1 MPPAESWAGLRDF
14 TVADE
19 WQGRGP
25 GTALVQALMQRRP
38 AAVRRLHAAI
48 DACNPRMPATHQARK
63 QNRLICGLKDAHRRP
78 RVTAKYSA
86 SICAVIPGHG
96 CICERIDSPLCRHH
110 HRCKQ
115 SEGWHL
121 EQPEP
126 GLLVWRVP
134 SGRTYATTRTEYQ
147 I

>member
-63 QNRLICGLKDAHRRP
+63 QNWLICGLNRSY
-78 RVTAKYSA
+78 VTQ
-86 SICAVIPGHG
+86 
-96 CICERIDSPLCRHH
+96 RL
-110 HRCKQ
+110 
-115 SEGWHL
+115 
-121 EQPEP
+121 
-126 GLLVWRVP
+126 
-134 SGRTYATTRTEYQ
+134 
-147 I
+147 